1 MSASPDG
8 RAAAAIH
15 RPLKSRGTA
24 MNDSN
29 NWLGGDGLRTLS
41 RFDQSALREGHPPAH
56 VLLVDDDPTMQHM
69 VVSYL
74 EEHNMHVTSASGRED
89 VTTQFAVAQPGL
101 VILDLRLGQED
112 GLDLLREIRSRSDVP
127 VIITTGHRR
136 DEIDRVVGLELGAD
150 DYVTKPFGLREL
162 LARIRAVLRRRDTG
176 RVTPQRDSERGR
188 CRFGGWQ
195 LERRARRLIDPDGAP
210 VALTKGEYALLI
222 AFLDAPQRPLTREH
236 LLQATRI
243 HEDVFDRSIDVQ
255 VLRLRRKLEADA
267 SMPRMILTERGI
279 GYVFAVPVESL

>member
-1 MSASPDG
+1 MNAETDLRSVEPAYVSSPYTESADSTV
-8 RAAAAIH
+8 A
-15 RPLKSRGTA
+15 RPTR
-24 MNDSN
+24 
-29 NWLGGDGLRTLS
+29 
-41 RFDQSALREGHPPAH
+41 
-56 VLLVDDDPTMQHM
+56 VLVVDDDPSMQHM
-69 VVSYL
+69 IVSYL
-74 EEHNMHVTSASGRED
+74 EQQNMRVISASQRQE
-89 VTTQFAVAQPGL
+89 VMRQFTAGEPSV

-112 GLDLLREIRSRSDVP
+112 GLDLLREIRSRSDIP

-162 LARIRAVLRRRDTG
+162 LARIRAVLRRRETG
-176 RVTPQRDSERGR
+176 RIASRQDSEQGR

-195 LERRARRLIDPDGAP
+195 LDRRARRLTNSSGVP
-210 VALTKGEYALLI
+210 VALTKGEYTLLV

-255 VLRLRRKLEADA
+255 ILRLRRRLETDP
-267 SMPRMILTERGI
+267 SSPRIIQTERGV
-279 GYVFAVPVESL
+279 GYVFTLPVELL